1 MVVDI
6 ATLGQRDYFK
16 GSRTTRADLCNELP
30 QIFGRAC
37 QFAKLLADEQV
48 AKLVFQEVRLR
59 IGMHSWL
66 GHPIKCII
74 IDILATVK
82 VELLQEKWIGVLTN
96 NLHGFSVDVLA
107 VA

>member
-6 ATLGQRDYFK
+6 ATLGQRDYLE
-16 GSRTTRADLCNELP
+16 GSRTTRTDLCNELL
-30 QIFGRAC
+30 QIFSRAC
-37 QFAKLLADEQV
+37 QFTKLLADEQV

-59 IGMHSWL
+59 IGLHSWL

-74 IDILATVK
+74 IDILTTVK
-82 VELLQEKWIGVLTN
+82 VELFEEKWIGVLTN
-96 NLHGFSVDVLA
+96 DLHGFPVDVLA